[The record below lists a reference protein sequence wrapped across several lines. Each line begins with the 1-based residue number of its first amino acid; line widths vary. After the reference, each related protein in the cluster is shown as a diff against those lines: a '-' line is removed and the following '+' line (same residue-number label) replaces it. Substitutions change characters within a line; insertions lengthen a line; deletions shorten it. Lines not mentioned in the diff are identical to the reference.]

1 MALEL
6 RPEPFD
12 GASAT
17 RLVADLTADL
27 TRRYAEEDEPPL
39 CSLSPAEQAAR
50 HAAEAEEEAAYTA
63 ELTPGDVAPP
73 HGAFLVAHLD
83 GVAVGCGG
91 LRRHEG
97 GVGELKRLWVDPG
110 ARGRGVARAL
120 VAQLEEEAL
129 RLGYRALVLETG
141 LRQPEAIRLYESL
154 GYGRRPL
161 YGRYQDSPLS
171 VCLGRDLRVV
181 AP

>member
-6 RPEPFD
+6 RREPFD
-12 GASAT
+12 GPAAL
-17 RLVADLTADL
+17 RLVTDLTADL

-39 CSLSPAEQAAR
+39 CSLPPAEHAAR
-50 HAAEAEEEAAYTA
+50 RAAEAEEEAAYAA
-63 ELTPGDVAPP
+63 ELVPADVAPP
-73 HGAFLVAHLD
+73 CGAFLVAYLD
-83 GVAVGCGG
+83 GAAVGCGG
-91 LRRHEG
+91 VRRHEE
-97 GVGELKRLWVDPG
+97 GVGEIKRLWVHPA

-120 VAQLEEEAL
+120 VAQLEDEAL
-129 RLGYRALVLETG
+129 RLGYEALVLETG

-171 VCLGRDLRVV
+171 VCLGRDLGV